1 MDMFWLMVTVA
12 AGGGVAIPISVI
24 WTKHRQKIAELE
36 AANDAGEVAVLKER
50 IQVLE
55 RIATDRGAVT
65 AAQIEAL
72 RDEDP
77 TKFANLERKA

>member
-77 TKFANLERKA
+77 TKFANLERRA

>member
-12 AGGGVAIPISVI
+12 VGGGVAIPISVI
-24 WTKHRQKIAELE
+24 WSKHRQKLAELE

-77 TKFANLERKA
+77 TEFAKLERKA

>member
-12 AGGGVAIPISVI
+12 VGGGLAIPLSVI
-24 WTKHRQKIAELE
+24 WSTHQQKLAKLQ
-36 AANDAGEVAVLKER
+36 AADNAGEVAMLKER

-55 RIATDRGAVT
+55 RIATDQGVVT

-72 RDEDP
+72 RDD
-77 TKFANLERKA
+77 ADRMQLQDRS